1 MLSPSRPRLRD
12 AFAFVASGVAL
23 LTLAA
28 LSAEARLNVQLA
40 QFPASANYIYG
51 SPIPTPVPVNPATGR
66 SSRSQTDFQ
75 RDHELVTPRHRRR
88 VVMHGND
95 SGSERGMV
103 VVDQVPNRAE
113 MITQLF
119 GKRK

>member
-1 MLSPSRPRLRD
+1 MLK
-12 AFAFVASGVAL
+12 AK
-23 LTLAA
+23 
-28 LSAEARLNVQLA
+28 
-40 QFPASANYIYG
+40 
-51 SPIPTPVPVNPATGR
+51 VN
-66 SSRSQTDFQ
+66 
-75 RDHELVTPRHRRR
+75 VTPFAICLLPLLSLLPFVRGDLGLPLSFRIM

-95 SGSERGMV
+95 SGGKRGMV

>member
-1 MLSPSRPRLRD
+1 MFGFS
-12 AFAFVASGVAL
+12 AGGFAAL
-23 LTLAA
+23 LALLERKISIAAAVLARITKDLVSAVDTFERGMKEYYPTLKNQYPWVKPEQVKY
-28 LSAEARLNVQLA
+28 L
-40 QFPASANYIYG
+40 
-51 SPIPTPVPVNPATGR
+51 
-66 SSRSQTDFQ
+66 
-75 RDHELVTPRHRRR
+75 

-103 VVDQVPNRAE
+103 VVDQVPDCTE